1 LVMYF
6 LNHLFTPYTTG
17 PSLQRWGAMLTLV
30 SVGGVVYAASCLLF
44 GAFRLADIRGLVRR
58 APGRS

>member
-1 LVMYF
+1 MLV
-6 LNHLFTPYTTG
+6 
-17 PSLQRWGAMLTLV
+17 LV

-58 APGRS
+58 APG